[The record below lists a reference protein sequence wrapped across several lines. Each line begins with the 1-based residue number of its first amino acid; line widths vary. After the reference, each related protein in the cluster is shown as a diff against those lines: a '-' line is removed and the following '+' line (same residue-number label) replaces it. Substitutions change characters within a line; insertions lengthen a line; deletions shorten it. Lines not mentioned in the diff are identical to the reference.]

1 MSHIRWV
8 SFQSLAGGMMLGA
21 EEAFG
26 CPPLFTID
34 YEGVSNSDAYVYY
47 MNEIRHK
54 PLRQLKL
61 NDTLLS
67 GSETFAMK
75 EDADFFYEN
84 NQDIDVVVSV
94 PICSGLSLCTV
105 KSARGGEAI
114 RNDNMLNIT
123 KFVFTKIRPKVFI
136 FENAP
141 ALYAKS
147 GELVRNKLNNL
158 ARKNEY
164 SVTYIKTDSYLHE
177 NVQRRERTFAI
188 FWRDVRCPIINKVNH
203 PAGTILEYLSSIS
216 LNAKFNDKEYNLF
229 PDFDDNG
236 FIKYLRIRYG
246 DDFTEKWPSESLK
259 SVAEVIEHNHD
270 FDLAKLHMNQKERDF
285 IDHIVE
291 KRSQNKNYFDMSPLY
306 YGDSKVPVIFGR
318 HYTRLIHPSG
328 KRGYTVREFMKFMGF
343 PDDYEFPNV
352 MKNIGYL
359 GQNVPVITARD
370 WCLQIKNFI
379 QGKTKCS
386 FKSVDM
392 FNNVKESSIMY

>member
-54 PLRQLKL
+54 PLKQLKL
-61 NDTLLS
+61 NGTLLS
-67 GSETFAMK
+67 GSETFVTK
-75 EDADFFYEN
+75 EDTDFFYKN
-84 NQDIDVVVSV
+84 NKDIDVVVSV
-94 PICSGLSLCTV
+94 PICSGLSVCTV

-164 SVTYIKTDSYLHE
+164 SVEVGGHGIFSNLLIEALNGGATDILG
-177 NVQRRERTFAI
+177 NVTPGSIYAFIDQALGPWAQRPLFKANISSFVSLKKNRPKIEI
-188 FWRDVRCPIINKVNH
+188 SDLKDV
-203 PAGTILEYLSSIS
+203 IS
-216 LNAKFNDKEYNLF
+216 LF
-229 PDFDDNG
+229 PCEDSVFALNPSYEKTNIKGGEHKNCEPYANKDNVSKMTKLQLCNRNG
-236 FIKYLRIRYG
+236 LIIPF
-246 DDFTEKWPSESLK
+246 EST
-259 SVAEVIEHNHD
+259 D
-270 FDLAKLHMNQKERDF
+270 M
-285 IDHIVE
+285 
-291 KRSQNKNYFDMSPLY
+291 YFAAM
-306 YGDSKVPVIFGR
+306 DSKGCVLTPLGK
-318 HYTRLIHPSG
+318 HYW
-328 KRGYTVREFMKFMGF
+328 KM
-343 PDDYEFPNV
+343 
-352 MKNIGYL
+352 
-359 GQNVPVITARD
+359 
-370 WCLQIKNFI
+370 IKEEI
-379 QGKTKCS
+379 
-386 FKSVDM
+386 
-392 FNNVKESSIMY
+392 I